1 MTTET
6 KIVETD
12 KENGVSSKKR
22 HTLII
27 ASRLQ
32 PVEENKQMKALVT
45 YGSVDH
51 PQFSILNISNSGENI
66 VLYVGDE
73 TDSVQQ
79 HDSPSG
85 KGLINS
91 FLAFLTVLF
100 PFF

>member
-1 MTTET
+1 M
-6 KIVETD
+6 KQ
-12 KENGVSSKKR
+12 GRAKKR